1 MSDEK
6 RTFRIDIKKDF
17 LDKIEEQFCYAEVMG
32 EKVKVRSLS
41 SVCTEAVLS
50 GILIMIDE
58 LAAIRKHFGKNVYLK
73 AGGIGFAER
82 SLDESGANEE
92 PSELVPEPEHPL

>member
-1 MSDEK
+1 MSEKK
-6 RTFRIDIKKDF
+6 RTFRIDINKEL

-41 SVCTEAVLS
+41 SVCTEAVLA

-58 LAAIRKHFGKNVYLK
+58 LAAIRKNFGKNVYLK
-73 AGGIGFAER
+73 AGGIGFAEL
-82 SLDESGANEE
+82 SLDESRTDED
-92 PSELVPEPEHPL
+92 PSGVLQESKH

>member
-1 MSDEK
+1 MSEKK
-6 RTFRIDIKKDF
+6 RTFRIDINKEL

-41 SVCTEAVLS
+41 SVCTEAVLA

-58 LAAIRKHFGKNVYLK
+58 LTAIREHFGKNVYLK
-73 AGGIGFAER
+73 AGGIGFAEL
-82 SLDESGANEE
+82 SLDESRTDEDA
-92 PSELVPEPEHPL
+92 SELVQESEH